1 VTAPPRTAAGQD
13 RTGGEDPAG
22 GERRGAG
29 RGQGGAGRA
38 RVVLRRFLANRGAA
52 AGAAVI
58 VALFVLAFAGPHLT
72 HWSYA
77 SVDYESIR
85 SAPGGSHWWGTNAIG
100 QDVFAQTV
108 RGLQKSLL
116 IGLLVALFSTVAA
129 SLVGACAGY
138 FGGWTDRVLMFV
150 VDLLLVFPGFLI
162 IAIVSP
168 RLKSA
173 GWIAFVGLLALFGWM
188 ITARV
193 VRSMTLS
200 LRDRDFVRAARFMGL
215 HPFRVIL
222 RHILPNVA
230 SFLIIDATIQV
241 GGAVMSETGLSY
253 FGFGVQPPDVSL
265 GTLIADGTPSALTYP
280 WMFFFAAGL
289 LVVFVLAVN
298 LVGDGLRDALDPTSD
313 RARRRGERRA
323 RRRDRRGRRDRLG
336 RQGRQALRARAG
348 DQDPAREPRPA
359 AEGKGP

>member
-1 VTAPPRTAAGQD
+1 MTLPPELLVADVPQAPPPVA
-13 RTGGEDPAG
+13 TGRD
-22 GERRGAG
+22 RRGAG
-29 RGQGGAGRA
+29 RV
-38 RVVLRRFLANRGAA
+38 RVVLRRFLAHRGAA
-52 AGAAVI
+52 AGALVI
-58 VALFVLAFAGPHLT
+58 LALFVLAFAGPHLT

-85 SAPGGSHWWGTNAIG
+85 TPPGAGHWWGTNAIG

-116 IGLLVALFSTVAA
+116 IGLLVALFSTGAA

-138 FGGWTDRVLMFV
+138 FGGWTDRLLMFL
-150 VDLLLVFPGFLI
+150 VDLLLVFPSFLV

-168 RLKSA
+168 RLRSA

-215 HPFRVIL
+215 HPFRVII

-265 GTLIADGTPSALTYP
+265 GTLIADGTTSALTFP

-313 RARRRGERRA
+313 RARRRAERRA
-323 RRRDRRGRRDRLG
+323 RRLGAAGAPGSADPQAPAGRT
-336 RQGRQALRARAG
+336 
-348 DQDPAREPRPA
+348 EA
-359 AEGKGP
+359 AA